1 MAAPKP
7 NPITTFNLGLNGE
20 QEYVLAC
27 RGRPFSLLTT
37 PQLPTPPVNYVDYSL
52 IQDLRLRMDDLQCRK
67 LFFGGEKLRIL
78 GRISTSV
85 QCIVD
90 GSSFGNIHFKAY
102 VVEDLK
108 KMFNT
113 HAISSEKL
121 HRKLCPSFF
130 QHSTDHT
137 TTEPIDDDEDAC
149 KQGEKSRRKKR
160 KKSKSGEKNSP
171 PKKPALSLPTSTSPP
186 RPICQGNW
194 TKYQSYN
201 GWHPEHGYGGP
212 PGVLRDCYRDR
223 RTGETQ
229 GEKPDSWDSEGSVHS
244 LGSAATPLF
253 SGSSDEYDEDIYS
266 NISTVRHNVDNA
278 APNIAAVTNSAMLAH
293 PPPFFTIAEAREAMT
308 GTAVAAVTNLCP
320 ASPNTIVKK
329 MIQNCLR
336 AGMDT
341 ANTILSLQ
349 CAGIDTTKAETI
361 TALQCAGLDT
371 SKMSG
376 TFQKT
381 KDASAKSNDPVEYFT
396 KDGKPYT
403 MKDLKCVW
411 KLRREGRDVPLSLR
425 HVPRRHGPDWCHAGC
440 AERRSIVP
448 NACGYHIGWGSVTA
462 CSPDC
467 NGGYCDHYQNA
478 EDDDNDNSGQEYMMN

>member
-1 MAAPKP
+1 M
-7 NPITTFNLGLNGE
+7 N
-20 QEYVLAC
+20 
-27 RGRPFSLLTT
+27 
-37 PQLPTPPVNYVDYSL
+37 
-52 IQDLRLRMDDLQCRK
+52 DLQCRK

-78 GRISTSV
+78 GHISTSV
-85 QCIVD
+85 QCIVN
-90 GSSFGNIHFKAY
+90 GSSFGNVNFKAY
-102 VVEDLK
+102 VIEDLK
-108 KMFNT
+108 KLFNT
-113 HAISSEKL
+113 HAIASEKL
-121 HRKLCPSFF
+121 HKKLYPSF
-130 QHSTDHT
+130 QPSTEHIT
-137 TTEPIDDDEDAC
+137 AEPTEDDEDVS
-149 KQGEKSRRKKR
+149 KQGEKPRRKKR
-160 KKSKSGEKNSP
+160 KKSKSVEKSKPDEKTSP
-171 PKKPALSLPTSTSPP
+171 PKKPSLSPPTSPSPP

-194 TKYQSYN
+194 TRFQSYN
-201 GWHPEHGYGGP
+201 GWHPNHGYGGP

-229 GEKPDSWDSEGSVHS
+229 GDKPDSWDSDGSVHS

-266 NISTVRHNVDNA
+266 NISTVRHNA

-293 PPPFFTIAEAREAMT
+293 PPPFFTIDEAREAMT
-308 GTAVAAVTNLCP
+308 GTVAVAAVTNLCP

-329 MIQNCLR
+329 MTQNCLR

-376 TFQKT
+376 TLQKT